1 MNRIRCHQTRV
12 GVLAGALTLVAVAA
26 SAGPI
31 SFSVSITGP
40 GDSFTSSGEA
50 TDVDGDGI
58 FTRSGRFV
66 GSGLVAEWETGID
79 PDPTIAVHVLLFNL
93 SPIAQTF
100 TVSVAFGG
108 IPPIGPGT
116 LQGGFF
122 GDATYTD
129 TSGNRTVTFGSDG
142 VHPIYRADVDGVT
155 SHDLGFGSATAT
167 GFAGISGTMFRQS
180 WGEPIPSA
188 PFGPLTSSMRISN
201 TFTLT
206 SGDKVEF
213 DEFFDV
219 EPGEA
224 VPEPGTLALVALGLA
239 VLGCQRLLD

>member
-1 MNRIRCHQTRV
+1 MIRIRWHRMLV
-12 GVLAGALTLVAVAA
+12 GVLASALVAVAVAA

-31 SFSVSITGP
+31 VSVSIAGP

-50 TDVDGDGI
+50 TDTDGDGI
-58 FTRSGRFV
+58 FTSSGRFV
-66 GSGLVAEWETGID
+66 GSGLTAEWGTGVN
-79 PDPTIAVHVLLFNL
+79 PDPAMTVHFTLQNL
-93 SPIAQTF
+93 SANAQTF
-100 TVSVAFGG
+100 MVTVTLGL
-108 IPPIGPGT
+108 PPIGPGT

-129 TSGNRTVTFGSDG
+129 TSGDRSVTFGSDG

-155 SHDLGFGSATAT
+155 SHDLGFVTATAS
-167 GFAGISGTMFRQS
+167 GSAGISGTMFRQS

-188 PFGPLTSSMRISN
+188 PFGPVTSFIRITN

-206 SGDKVEF
+206 PGDKVEA
-213 DEFFDV
+213 DESFEV
-219 EPGEA
+219 KPGEA

-239 VLGCQRLLD
+239 VVGCQRLLD